1 MGMPAGP
8 PYAPTTASL
17 GGVPN
22 KSVDIAVCAVFLA
35 LYIGGGAGH
44 MTIFQLNRIQGHK
57 FIPSA
62 AIFGFCMSR
71 IVANSLRIALACHP
85 TNVSLAIATQ
95 IFVAAGV
102 LLLFVFNIL
111 FAQRLVRAF
120 HPRVGWSRIFSGF
133 FKVQYVLIVITL
145 IMVITVLVQS
155 FYTLSPNTR
164 RIDRDVLFYGQAY
177 FVFFSFLP
185 FPLLAYALL
194 ASRKDGKE
202 IDHFGRGSWMARYL
216 IVAVSGVLLCLGA
229 SWRAVTIYESPHPSA
244 QAPWYDSKGAFYT
257 VDFTVEIIV
266 VYFWLLVRIDQRF
279 WVPDG
284 SSKVRHYNGPHPE
297 KVSGD
302 SFSDTA

>member
-17 GGVPN
+17 GSLPN
-22 KSVDIAVCAVFLA
+22 KSVDVAVCAVFLA
-35 LYIGGGAGH
+35 LFIGGAAGH
-44 MTIFQLNRIQGHK
+44 MTIFQLNRIKGLK

-71 IVANSLRIALACHP
+71 IVANALRIALACQP
-85 TNVSLAIATQ
+85 TNVRLAIATQ

-102 LLLFVFNIL
+102 LLLFVFNLL

-120 HPRVGWSRIFSGF
+120 HPRVGWSRIFSIF
-133 FKVQYVLIVITL
+133 FKVLYVLIIITL
-145 IMVITVLVQS
+145 IMVITVVVQS
-155 FYTLSPNTR
+155 PYTLSPNIH
-164 RIDRDVLFYGQAY
+164 RIDRDVLFYAQGY
-177 FVFFSFLP
+177 LVFFSFLP
-185 FPLLAYALL
+185 FPMLAYALL
-194 ASRKDGKE
+194 APRKNGKQ

-229 SWRAVTIYESPHPSA
+229 SWRAATNYESPHPID

-257 VDFTVEIIV
+257 VDFTIEIIV
-266 VYFWLLVRIDQRF
+266 VYFWLIVRIDQRF

-284 SSKVRHYNGPHPE
+284 SSKVRHYNGPHPT
-297 KVSGD
+297 KAPGD
-302 SFSDTA
+302 GSSDTA